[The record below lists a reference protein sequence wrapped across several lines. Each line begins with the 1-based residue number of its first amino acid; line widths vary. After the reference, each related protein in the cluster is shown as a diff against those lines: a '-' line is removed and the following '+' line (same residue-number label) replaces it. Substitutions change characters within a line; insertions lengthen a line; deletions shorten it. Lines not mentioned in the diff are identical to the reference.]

1 MAIDAFSCGPNP
13 MHIHWEWTRCVEF
26 YTCIKKKKL
35 VKSTVVF
42 QISMVGEYFMT
53 LLSAES
59 MKSTTRKDLS
69 INQRKFAV
77 NHRNILQDKCS

>member
-1 MAIDAFSCGPNP
+1 
-13 MHIHWEWTRCVEF
+13 MHLVVALIQCLFTGNGLAVLNFIHVL
-26 YTCIKKKKL
+26 KKKL